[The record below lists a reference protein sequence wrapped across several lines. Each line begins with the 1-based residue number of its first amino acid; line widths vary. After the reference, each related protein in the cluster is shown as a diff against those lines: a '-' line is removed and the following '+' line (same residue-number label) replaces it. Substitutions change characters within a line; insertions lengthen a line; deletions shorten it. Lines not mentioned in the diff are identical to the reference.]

1 MLGNNLKL
9 KNNISREIILFVV
22 LKLLLDYFF
31 YLVYYFIDATII
43 LESSQDR
50 KIAALTIP
58 YCVHLFFKNLY
69 EQMFLIINFIFS
81 FILILFCVIIFNV

>member
-50 KIAALTIP
+50 EIAALTINV
-58 YCVHLFFKNLY
+58 CVHLFL
-69 EQMFLIINFIFS
+69 
-81 FILILFCVIIFNV
+81 